1 MEYKQKQM
9 NVKWPT
15 NDKSKG
21 TEGRGKEWTQGLL
34 NTALWLQVLSPQTKN
49 NCKQMLNL
57 CWEVC
62 FSQWYETATLKLLSV
77 SWTNQRSK
85 YTEDNGSQEQW
96 AHPEPRSIINS
107 CRRLREKI
115 SSPIIHSKGSTPH
128 YPRNTVWPEHSLL
141 LHQGLVK
148 PLDLSTTQR
157 KVKDK
162 GECGLLR
169 ARGESNQQNPDHE
182 EFYGSHDL
190 ASSTNKLQE
199 ETDRQMN
206 GAG

>member
-1 MEYKQKQM
+1 
-9 NVKWPT
+9 
-15 NDKSKG
+15 
-21 TEGRGKEWTQGLL
+21 
-34 NTALWLQVLSPQTKN
+34 
-49 NCKQMLNL
+49 MLVFL
-57 CWEVC
+57 
-62 FSQWYETATLKLLSV
+62 YDPYLKLTDNWWEEVPLYRDMPV
-77 SWTNQRSK
+77 NGQGGM
-85 YTEDNGSQEQW
+85 TESPYHLFAISNGWIQ
-96 AHPEPRSIINS
+96 ATIINS

-141 LHQGLVK
+141 LYQGLVK